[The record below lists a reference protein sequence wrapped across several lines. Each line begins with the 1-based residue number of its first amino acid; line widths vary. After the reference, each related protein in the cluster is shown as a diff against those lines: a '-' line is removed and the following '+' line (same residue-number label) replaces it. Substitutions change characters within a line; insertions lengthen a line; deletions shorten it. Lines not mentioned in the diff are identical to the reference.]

1 MLVNVSVSVASH
13 VVLSWYLIIGNSLLG
28 QDGTDAK
35 FVLVAVR
42 RNMFAYNIFA
52 ETRTIFYA

>member
-1 MLVNVSVSVASH
+1 
-13 VVLSWYLIIGNSLLG
+13 VVLSRYLIIGNSLLG